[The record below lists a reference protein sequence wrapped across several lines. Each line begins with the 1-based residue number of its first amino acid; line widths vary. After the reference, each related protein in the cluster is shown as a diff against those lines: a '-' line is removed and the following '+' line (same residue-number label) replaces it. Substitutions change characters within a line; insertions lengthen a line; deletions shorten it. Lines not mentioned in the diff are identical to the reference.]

1 MLSLTIVNEFVYE
14 NFSNVSVSKTGQHF
28 HCRCPFCGD
37 SKKSKSKKRFHLD
50 YNGGNPIHN
59 CFNCNESGSFLQLY
73 STIKGISIND
83 AKKELYNYNP
93 EGIIEVLSAKKR
105 DKAVEEL
112 EHENF
117 NSYILEDCIGAND
130 SPGGVVEK
138 GYQRH
143 LLDFIKERNIPESTK
158 LFVAHKGKFQGR
170 IIIPIYDEHDDIV
183 YFQGRRIVDS
193 MPKKYDNP
201 TLKKGHTILNK
212 HKFKKDKYIVVTEGL
227 IDALSIGDNGT
238 SVMGKELS
246 EDFISNII
254 GLSDKGVIVAL
265 DNDKDG
271 IKSLKIFM
279 KNNKYKKRVK
289 YFIFPKKY
297 LSFKDLNSFSAS
309 KRLSEGELYEFV
321 VRNSYSYTYAYL
333 KLHIE

>member
-1 MLSLTIVNEFVYE
+1 M
-14 NFSNVSVSKTGQHF
+14 
-28 HCRCPFCGD
+28 
-37 SKKSKSKKRFHLD
+37 
-50 YNGGNPIHN
+50 
-59 CFNCNESGSFLQLY
+59 
-73 STIKGISIND
+73 
-83 AKKELYNYNP
+83 
-93 EGIIEVLSAKKR
+93 
-105 DKAVEEL
+105 
-112 EHENF
+112 
-117 NSYILEDCIGAND
+117 
-130 SPGGVVEK
+130 
-138 GYQRH
+138 
-143 LLDFIKERNIPESTK
+143 
-158 LFVAHKGKFQGR
+158 
-170 IIIPIYDEHDDIV
+170 
-183 YFQGRRIVDS
+183 
-193 MPKKYDNP
+193 
-201 TLKKGHTILNK
+201 
-212 HKFKKDKYIVVTEGL
+212 
-227 IDALSIGDNGT
+227 SIGDNGT